1 MKLSMIATGTVMGLL
16 VAGNAL
22 AAEGKDVYAKNCG
35 VCHGSLPP
43 KLGDKK
49 AWAPR
54 IQKGTDALVAS
65 VVKGLGA
72 MPPKGGKPALSDADI
87 RAAVE
92 YMVSRAQ

>member
-1 MKLSMIATGTVMGLL
+1 MKLSMIVTGTLMGLL

-22 AAEGKDVYAKNCG
+22 AAEGKEIYARNCG
-35 VCHGSLPP
+35 VCHASLPP

-54 IQKGTDALVAS
+54 IQKGTDALVES
-65 VVKGLGA
+65 VVKGKGT
-72 MPPKGGKPALSDADI
+72 MPPKAGKSALQEADI

-92 YMVSRAQ
+92 YMVSKAQ